1 MFIAAFC
8 GGAAWT
14 ADVNMDLSGN
24 VFTNEQA
31 GAVTGAHR
39 PAPARRNEAS
49 MAQTLSEQ
57 ILSRAAGRPVSAG
70 EVVTVNV
77 DLVMMHDSLSPG
89 IIRVLHEELG
99 AERVWDPQRVAVV
112 IDHVAPAASVQTAE
126 KQAEVRRWVRAQ
138 GITHLFD
145 VGRGI
150 SHPVLVEEGLARPGM
165 VIVGSDSHSTA
176 YGCVGAF
183 GTGMGTTDIALAAA
197 TGRTWF
203 RVPETVLVRARGR
216 FRPGVSAK
224 DLALKAA
231 RLLRADGATYAA
243 VEWHGVEFLGV
254 MERMTLATLS
264 IEVGAKAGIVPPT
277 GLLQTV
283 PEWLRVEEGAR
294 YSRVVDID
302 LDDLE
307 PQVSAPHTVD
317 NVTDLRDLGRVA
329 VDVVYLG
336 TCTNG
341 HYEDMAAAAR
351 ILRGRRLAP
360 GVRMLVVPASAQA
373 LQLAAED
380 GTLATLLAA
389 GATIGTPGCGAC
401 IGRHMGVL
409 APGEV
414 CLFTGNRNFRGRMGS
429 PEARI
434 YLASPEVAAA
444 TALTG
449 YITHPQEVV
458 DTRYG
463 EP

>member
-1 MFIAAFC
+1 
-8 GGAAWT
+8 
-14 ADVNMDLSGN
+14 
-24 VFTNEQA
+24 
-31 GAVTGAHR
+31 
-39 PAPARRNEAS
+39 
-49 MAQTLSEQ
+49 MAMTLSEQ
-57 ILSRAAGRPVSAG
+57 ILSHAAGRLVRAG
-70 EVVTVNV
+70 EVVTVDV
-77 DLVMMHDSLSPG
+77 DLVMMHDSLAPS

-99 AERVWDPQRVAVV
+99 AERVWDPAKVAVV

-126 KQAEVRRWVRAQ
+126 KQADLRRWARAQ
-138 GITHLFD
+138 GITQLFD

-197 TGRTWF
+197 TGRTWL
-203 RVPETVLVRARGR
+203 RVPETVLVRAEGS

-224 DLALKAA
+224 DLALRAA
-231 RLLRADGATYAA
+231 RVLRADGATYAA
-243 VEWHGVEFLGV
+243 VEWHGVEQLSV

-264 IEVGAKAGIVPPT
+264 IEVGAKAGIVPPGGYRAQGT
-277 GLLQTV
+277 GHREGIAPAGWLDDV
-283 PEWLRVEEGAR
+283 PEWLGVQAGAEYAQVVE
-294 YSRVVDID
+294 ID
-302 LDDLE
+302 LDKLE

-317 NVTDLRDLGRVA
+317 NVTDLAAIGRVA

-341 HYEDMAAAAR
+341 HHEDMVAAAR
-351 ILRGRRLAP
+351 VLRGRRLAP
-360 GVRMLVVPASAQA
+360 GLRMLVVPASARA
-373 LQLAAED
+373 LQLAVED

-429 PEARI
+429 PEAQI

-444 TALTG
+444 TAITG
-449 YITHPQEVV
+449 YITHPQEVL
-458 DTRYG
+458 
-463 EP
+463 

>member
-1 MFIAAFC
+1 
-8 GGAAWT
+8 
-14 ADVNMDLSGN
+14 
-24 VFTNEQA
+24 
-31 GAVTGAHR
+31 
-39 PAPARRNEAS
+39 

-57 ILSRAAGRPVSAG
+57 ILSHAAGRPVAAG
-70 EVVTVNV
+70 EVVTVDV
-77 DLVMMHDSLSPG
+77 DLVMMHDSLSPS

-99 AERVWDPQRVAVV
+99 AERVWDASRVAVV

-126 KQAEVRRWVRAQ
+126 KQAEVRRWARAQ
-138 GITHLFD
+138 GISNLFD

-176 YGCVGAF
+176 YGCVAAF

-203 RVPETVLVRARGR
+203 RVPETVLVRAEGR

-231 RLLRADGATYAA
+231 RILRADGATYAA
-243 VEWHGVEFLGV
+243 VEWHGVEFLSV

-264 IEVGAKAGIVPPT
+264 IEVGAKAGLIPPT
-277 GLLQTV
+277 GLLQAV
-283 PEWLRVEEGAR
+283 PEWLHVEPDAR
-294 YSRVVDID
+294 YSRVITID
-302 LDDLE
+302 LARLE

-317 NVTDLRDLGRVA
+317 NVTDLGELGRVA
-329 VDVVYLG
+329 IDVVYLG

-373 LQLAAED
+373 LQLATED

-429 PEARI
+429 PEANI

-449 YITHPQEVV
+449 YITHPQEVIEV
-458 DTRYG
+458 RHV
-463 EP
+463 EA